1 MRLTAI
7 KPLYHEGKLVQPGVG
22 FDTTEDDAE
31 RRVKAGEAKAVK
43 EKAAA
48 KPKAETK

>member
-7 KPLYHEGKLVQPGVG
+7 KPLYHEGKLIPPGVA
-22 FDTTEDDAE
+22 FDTTDADGE

-43 EKAAA
+43 EKTAA